1 MSSKEIEYHIPINR
15 TDYLSIQHVERYRY
29 AVSRLLPGLQ
39 VLDIA
44 CGAGYGTAMLLRHGC
59 YVTGVDYEDDLWQQL
74 KRFWGHEG
82 FVKGNALELPFRG
95 DSFDGVVSFE
105 TIEHMVEGD
114 RFLREIHRVL
124 RPGGIFICSTP
135 NIHYTAH
142 PPYHA
147 KEYEPEEFY
156 SIMRKR
162 FVQVECYG
170 QYFKAVDRLR
180 DAFLY
185 ATDSWLS
192 KLRVKAMLKSLL
204 RKKNT
209 PIGSKVKDSSVD
221 SWIAHSLE
229 GQGNINYRVNPLHG
243 TKLLRIMVAVARKES
258 VA

>member
-1 MSSKEIEYHIPINR
+1 MGSIDVEYHIPINK

-29 AVSRLLPGLQ
+29 AVSRLLPGMK

-59 YVTGVDYEDDLWQQL
+59 DVTGVDYGDDLWQQA
-74 KRFWGHEG
+74 RRIWGHEG
-82 FVKGNALELPFRG
+82 FVKGNALELPFEG
-95 DSFDGVVSFE
+95 ASFDGVVSFE
-105 TIEHMVEGD
+105 TIEHVVDGD
-114 RFLREIHRVL
+114 RFLREMHRVL

-156 SIMRKR
+156 FLIRQR

-170 QYFKAVDRLR
+170 QYFKATDRLR
-180 DAFLY
+180 DLVLY
-185 ATDSWLS
+185 ATESLLS
-192 KLRVKAMLKSLL
+192 KLGVKAMLISLF
-204 RKKNT
+204 RKKEAS
-209 PIGSKVKDSSVD
+209 IGSKVKGDSVD
-221 SWIAHSLE
+221 SWISHSLE
-229 GQGNINYRVNPLHG
+229 GQGNINYKVNPLLD
-243 TKLLRIMVAVARKES
+243 TKLLRIMVAVAKKEV